1 MVHRST
7 AVLTLVLSVLTL
19 VLSLACA
26 PALHAQGMTSFGVA
40 AGATIPTG
48 DFGNQTQTGYH
59 GMVTLD
65 VHPPLAPVGLR
76 FDGMFNE
83 LSYNSSLTSSGKSQI
98 WAATANVVL
107 NPSGFVGPYAIG
119 GLGVY
124 HQVYP
129 AMGLAQSY
137 STDHAGLNAGIGF
150 RIGLSGFYAF
160 AEARYHKVLDQ
171 PTQFVPV
178 SFGLVF

>member
-1 MVHRST
+1 MFSRNT
-7 AVLTLVLSVLTL
+7 AVLA
-19 VLSLACA
+19 LALCLAWA
-26 PALHAQGMTSFGVA
+26 PAAHAQSMTSIGIA

-65 VHPPLAPVGLR
+65 VHPPLAPIGMRL
-76 FDGMFNE
+76 DGMFNE
-83 LSYNSSLTSSGKSQI
+83 LDYKAGLTASGKAHI
-98 WAATANVVL
+98 WAATANIVL

-124 HQVYP
+124 HQVFP
-129 AMGLAQSY
+129 TTGLAQAH
-137 STDHAGLNAGIGF
+137 TNDHAGVNAGIGF
-150 RIGLSGFYAF
+150 RFGLTGFYAF

-171 PTQFVPV
+171 PTQFVPI